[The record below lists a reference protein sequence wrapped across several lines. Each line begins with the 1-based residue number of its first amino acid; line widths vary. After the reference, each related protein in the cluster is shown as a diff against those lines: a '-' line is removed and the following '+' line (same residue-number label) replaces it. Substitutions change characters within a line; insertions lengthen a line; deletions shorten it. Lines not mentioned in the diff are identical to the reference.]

1 MHDLSDTVLVQDISN
16 GCENA
21 FRKIYDR
28 YHIQMFYIA
37 KKYVKDSSL
46 AEDVVQEIFVKVWEK
61 RQKLDHV
68 NSIKSYLF
76 TMVRNHVLNTLRD
89 RKSELISISMVKE
102 EKLPLNNSTEEKL
115 QYREYEAVLMRG
127 VGELSGRKREVFEL
141 RTKEGLTNLEV
152 AELLKIHVRTVKTHY
167 YNSSKFIRTYLKN
180 HAGILLI
187 LFAYL

>member
-1 MHDLSDTVLVQDISN
+1 
-16 GCENA
+16 
-21 FRKIYDR
+21 
-28 YHIQMFYIA
+28 
-37 KKYVKDSSL
+37 
-46 AEDVVQEIFVKVWEK
+46 
-61 RQKLDHV
+61 
-68 NSIKSYLF
+68 
-76 TMVRNHVLNTLRD
+76 MVRNHVLNTLRD

-127 VGELSGRKREVFEL
+127 IGELSGRKREVFEL